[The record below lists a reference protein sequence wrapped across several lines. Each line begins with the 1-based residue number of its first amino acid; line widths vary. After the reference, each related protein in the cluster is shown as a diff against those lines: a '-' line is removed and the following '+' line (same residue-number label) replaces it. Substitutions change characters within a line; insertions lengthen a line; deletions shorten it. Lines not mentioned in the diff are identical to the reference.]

1 MCNMFGYSEK
11 ELLKL
16 TIKDLHPKESLDF
29 VEDDFK
35 SLAMGEKNF
44 TEDIPC
50 LKKDGTEFFV
60 NIYNAIIFIDGKK
73 HNIGFFTDITAQKE
87 ASSKIKLFRTLIDQ
101 SNDSIEL
108 IDLETGKFVDCNE
121 RSYQELGY
129 TREEFLSLSPSDL
142 DTKLTEEGSL
152 ELIEAVKKKGSLL
165 TEGVVRRKDGSTFPI
180 EVNLNYVKLEKEFIV
195 AIGRDITE
203 RKRAEEALVER
214 ENSYRTLAENLPA
227 AVYRLHLRKKG
238 KMEFFNDVIE
248 QITGYTK
255 GELRKDDVCSI
266 DPFMF
271 FEDKPQVMETVTNAI
286 KNNAEFEVE
295 YRFKRKDGS
304 LSYFYEKGKPIHGED
319 GKPLYID
326 GVIFDI
332 TGNKQAEKELIEA
345 KNKAEESDRLKSA
358 FLANM
363 SHEIRTPMNG
373 ILGFTELLREP
384 MLTGEEQQKFIDI
397 IEKSGL
403 RMLNIINDIINISK
417 IEAGQVEISIKET
430 NVNEQLEYIYI
441 FFKKEAEQK
450 KLNLSFKDSL
460 SKDDAVIKTDR
471 EKIYA
476 VLTNL
481 VKNAIKFTPSGSIE
495 FGCEKKG
502 EFLEFYVK
510 DTGRGIR
517 EEQRELIFERFRQG
531 SELINRDYEGS
542 GLGLT
547 ISRGYIEM
555 LGGKI
560 WVCPNMHKNPKT
572 GILEEKGSIFYFT
585 IPIHLPEETKMISD
599 LAPAEGMA
607 INESRKLKILVAE
620 DDEVSQI
627 FLNRIIKNI
636 AEKLLNASN
645 GAEAVEAC
653 QINSDLDLILMDMK
667 MPVMDGFEATRKI
680 REFNKSVIIIAQT
693 AYGLAGDREKA
704 LEAGCNDYISKP
716 IDQIKLKELINKYF
730 D

>member
-1 MCNMFGYSEK
+1 
-11 ELLKL
+11 
-16 TIKDLHPKESLDF
+16 
-29 VEDDFK
+29 
-35 SLAMGEKNF
+35 
-44 TEDIPC
+44 
-50 LKKDGTEFFV
+50 
-60 NIYNAIIFIDGKK
+60 
-73 HNIGFFTDITAQKE
+73 
-87 ASSKIKLFRTLIDQ
+87 
-101 SNDSIEL
+101 
-108 IDLETGKFVDCNE
+108 
-121 RSYQELGY
+121 
-129 TREEFLSLSPSDL
+129 
-142 DTKLTEEGSL
+142 
-152 ELIEAVKKKGSLL
+152 
-165 TEGVVRRKDGSTFPI
+165 
-180 EVNLNYVKLEKEFIV
+180 
-195 AIGRDITE
+195 
-203 RKRAEEALVER
+203 
-214 ENSYRTLAENLPA
+214 
-227 AVYRLHLRKKG
+227 
-238 KMEFFNDVIE
+238 
-248 QITGYTK
+248 
-255 GELRKDDVCSI
+255 
-266 DPFMF
+266 
-271 FEDKPQVMETVTNAI
+271 
-286 KNNAEFEVE
+286 
-295 YRFKRKDGS
+295 
-304 LSYFYEKGKPIHGED
+304 
-319 GKPLYID
+319 
-326 GVIFDI
+326 VIFDI